1 MTSREDELESGSFT
15 VETAIGRAGGFY
27 VAPAGT
33 PLPTDVD
40 SALEGFEPVGMI
52 SREPEFGA
60 DPETLREFAEQ
71 SSGRPYVWPRQNG
84 KNSIFA
90 RFGEVL
96 DVLAEGLRPIVEQ
109 FTTTFRV
116 LEANWPSWAALF
128 GDLPPAGRSSRSLRR
143 RKNRL
148 RRKRI
153 ARKRRRG

>member
-1 MTSREDELESGSFT
+1 MNDKPDIRPLS

-71 SSGRPYVWPRQNG
+71 SSGRPYVWPDYRDTW
-84 KNSIFA
+84 S
-90 RFGEVL
+90 RFFDGVREIV
-96 DVLAEGLRPIVEQ
+96 RPIVEQ